1 MSNKSF
7 VTFNKFEERLSAI
20 HNAIDELDERIDIC
34 KEAININ
41 SDGSQEL
48 QKQLADLTKRMDR
61 YERALRSCQANT
73 ASVKD
78 HGTAA
83 LIGVVLGVTS
93 LLAIY
98 AIGSKV
104 DQLEL
109 DIEKHKREE
118 EKKGAVTAEPQVT
131 FQNRTDGT
139 GKEG

>member
-41 SDGSQEL
+41 SDGSQDL
-48 QKQLADLTKRMDR
+48 QKQLTELTKRMDR
-61 YERALRSCQANT
+61 YERSLRSCQSNM

-83 LIGVVLGVTS
+83 AVGVVLGVTA

-118 EKKGAVTAEPQVT
+118 EKKGAVIAEPQVT